1 MREIL
6 FRGKRKNPFNNNE
19 WVYGFLINFPNSETE
34 ICYEYDEDWED
45 NNCEA
50 VIPETVGEF
59 TGILD
64 KNGNKIFEG
73 DIVEFTD
80 DIPGKGE
87 IVYEDAEWF
96 IVFPSVS
103 GGLLYNPL
111 SHYESKNLEIIGNKF
126 DK

>member
-64 KNGNKIFEG
+64 NNGNKIFED
-73 DIVEFTD
+73 DIVELIDNTTR
-80 DIPGKGE
+80 KGR
-87 IVYEDAEWF
+87 IVYEGAEWF
-96 IVFPSVS
+96 IVFHLS
-103 GGLLYNPL
+103 GGLMYSPL
-111 SHYESKNLEIIGNKF
+111 SRYESKNLEVIGNKF